1 MSSNQTENQAA
12 AAKAKQEEEIT
23 IGVMLI
29 LCCGP
34 FGLVHMWHRSLWRLE
49 VRLGVTVAWVVA
61 ATAIWYG
68 PQMPG
73 DSGAAQDQKPHDYL
87 CVQPVGSIS
96 YLQIFDNDCD
106 GISNYEDCN
115 PKSSNNKDLR
125 RTDSDCDGILNDLD
139 CAPENAEKPGWAI
152 IDDTDCDG
160 IANVSDCDPKGHTD
174 DLDCDGVTNALD
186 CDPTGHVQDLDCDGV
201 SADIDCN
208 DSISNIRTTKAIDRD
223 CDGIEDIVDCS
234 PDNPAYDAFDCIP
247 AESQRKFCQILQR
260 STSDTGGNANSV
272 TIATKR
278 YERAAS
284 LRKLLPRGSFRGW
297 VGRVTDISTVGLS
310 DKGAVKIDIPCWV
323 TLANWDMESPRNEKY
338 VAVPNSAVYRS
349 IANISKDQEVVFS
362 GNLVPAPT
370 RTDGF
375 LMLETTRTWPHFMIN
390 LTEISPAQAAE

>member
-1 MSSNQTENQAA
+1 MVIS
-12 AAKAKQEEEIT
+12 
-23 IGVMLI
+23 I

-34 FGLVHMWHRSLWRLE
+34 LGLVHMWQSSLWRLE

-61 ATAIWYG
+61 ATAIWHG
-68 PQMPG
+68 ATMPD
-73 DSGAAQDQKPHDYL
+73 DSGDAQVQTPHYYV
-87 CVQPVGSIS
+87 CAQPVGRIS

-106 GISNYEDCN
+106 GISNHEDCN
-115 PKSSNNKDLR
+115 PKSSYNTNLK
-125 RTDSDCDGILNDLD
+125 RTDSDCDGIPNPLD
-139 CAPENAEKPGWAI
+139 CAPEDANKPGWAR

-160 IANVSDCDPKGHTD
+160 IENVSDCDPEGHTD

-186 CDPTGHVQDLDCDGV
+186 CDPNGHEKDLDCDGV

-208 DSISNIRTTKAIDRD
+208 DSKSHIRTTKAIDRD
-223 CDGIEDIVDCS
+223 CDGIEDTDDCS

-260 STSDTGGNANSV
+260 STSGTGENANPV
-272 TIATKR
+272 TIATTR
-278 YERAAS
+278 YERAAA
-284 LRKLLPRGSFRGW
+284 LRKLLPRGSFHGW
-297 VGRVTDISTVGLS
+297 VGRVTDIATLGLS

-338 VAVPNSAVYRS
+338 LAAPNSAVYRS

-375 LMLETTRTWPHFMIN
+375 LMLETTRTWPHLMIN